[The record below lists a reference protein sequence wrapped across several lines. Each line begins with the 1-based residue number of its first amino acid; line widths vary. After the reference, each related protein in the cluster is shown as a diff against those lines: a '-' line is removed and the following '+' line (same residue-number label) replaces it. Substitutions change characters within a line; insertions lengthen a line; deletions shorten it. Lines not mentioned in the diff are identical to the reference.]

1 MNDIATPSVPVS
13 TAARRPL
20 ASGHA
25 LRQLGSVVRLE
36 LRKSFAGRRGLGTLA
51 LAVSPLLIPLLRLL
65 HPNFDTDVH
74 QVAEATQFFSILFQV
89 YALRMALFLA
99 CVAVFGNM
107 IRREVLDRTLHY
119 YFLTPMRRELL
130 VAAKYVTGLAITI
143 PLFVV
148 STLVAF
154 AISYMPHDGVQ
165 EFLFRGPG
173 LGHLGSYVL
182 VTVLACIGYGAVF
195 LLFGS
200 LFKSPAIPALAVMG
214 WEGINFLL
222 PPLLKK
228 ISVIHYLQS
237 LCPVPMSE
245 GPFAIL
251 ADAPS
256 PWLSIPG
263 LLILSAL
270 MVGISAWKIR
280 RMEVSYE
287 EE

>member
-1 MNDIATPSVPVS
+1 MSEIVSPSVSVPS
-13 TAARRPL
+13 SAQRLPW
-20 ASGHA
+20 GHLVQQ
-25 LRQLGSVVRLE
+25 LRAVVRLE
-36 LRKSFAGRRGLGTLA
+36 LRKNFFGRRGIGTYLLA
-51 LAVSPLLIPLLRLL
+51 LLPVVIALIRFFLPDLDPEDVSS
-65 HPNFDTDVH
+65 
-74 QVAEATQFFSILFQV
+74 ATGFYSILYQIFE
-89 YALRMALFLA
+89 LRMALFVA
-99 CVAVFGNM
+99 CVLVFGNM

-119 YFLTPMRRELL
+119 YFLTPVRRELL
-130 VAAKYVTGLAITI
+130 VVAKYVTGLLVTI
-143 PLFVV
+143 PLFLLT
-148 STLVAF
+148 TLTAF
-154 AISYMPHDGVQ
+154 ALTYLPHNGVR
-165 EFLFRGPG
+165 EFLFQGPG
-173 LGHLGSYVL
+173 LQHLGAYVL

-200 LFKSPAIPALAVMG
+200 LFRSPAIPALAVMG
-214 WEGINFLL
+214 WEAIHFLL

-263 LLILSAL
+263 LLLLSA
-270 MVGISAWKIR
+270 VFVAISAWRIR
-280 RMEVSYE
+280 GMEVMYE

>member
-1 MNDIATPSVPVS
+1 VSEIVTPSVSVPS
-13 TAARRPL
+13 SAQRLPWGRMAQ
-20 ASGHA
+20 
-25 LRQLGSVVRLE
+25 QLQAIVRLE
-36 LRKSFAGRRGLGTLA
+36 LRKNFLGRRGIGTFLLA
-51 LAVSPLLIPLLRLL
+51 LSPLLIPLIRLL
-65 HPNFDTDVH
+65 HPGAIERE
-74 QVAEATQFFSILFQV
+74 QVAQATELFSYLYQI
-89 YALRMALFLA
+89 YALRVALFLA
-99 CVAVFGNM
+99 CVAIFGNM

-119 YFLTPMRRELL
+119 YFLTPIRRELL
-130 VAAKYVTGLAITI
+130 VAAKYVTGVLVTV

-148 STLVAF
+148 STLAAF
-154 AISYMPHDGVQ
+154 ALSYLPHEGVQ

-173 LGHLGSYVL
+173 LRHLGAYLL
-182 VTVLACIGYGAVF
+182 VTVLACIGYGGVF

-200 LFKSPAIPALAVMG
+200 IFRSPAIPALAVMG
-214 WEGINFLL
+214 WEGIHFLL

-263 LLILSAL
+263 LLLLTAAL
-270 MVGISAWKIR
+270 VAISGWR
-280 RMEVSYE
+280 VRGMEVSYE

>member
-1 MNDIATPSVPVS
+1 MSDIATPSVPVAS
-13 TAARRPL
+13 GARPL
-20 ASGHA
+20 PWGHMA
-25 LRQLGSVVRLE
+25 RQLKAVVRLE
-36 LRKSFAGRRGLGTLA
+36 LRKNFAGRRGLGTAILA
-51 LAVSPLLIPLLRLL
+51 LSPLLIPLLRL
-65 HPNFDTDVH
+65 HPNFDTDEQ
-74 QVAEATQFFSILFQV
+74 QVTEATQFFSILYQI
-89 YALRMALFLA
+89 YALRVALFLA

-130 VAAKYVTGLAITI
+130 VLAKYLTGLAITV
-143 PLFVV
+143 PLFLL

-154 AISYMPHDGVQ
+154 AISYLPHDGVQ

-173 LGHLGSYVL
+173 LGHLGSYLL
-182 VTVLACIGYGAVF
+182 VTVLGCIGYGAVF

-214 WEGINFLL
+214 WEGIHFLL

-228 ISVIHYLQS
+228 VSVIHYLQS

-256 PWLSIPG
+256 PWVSIPG
-263 LLILSAL
+263 LLILAVVL
-270 MVGISAWKIR
+270 VGIAGWKIR
-280 RMEVSYE
+280 GMEVSYE

>member
-1 MNDIATPSVPVS
+1 MSDIATPSVPV
-13 TAARRPL
+13 TAGARPL
-20 ASGHA
+20 PWGHMA
-25 LRQLGSVVRLE
+25 RQLKAVVQLE
-36 LRKSFAGRRGLGTLA
+36 LRKTFSGRRGLGTAILA
-51 LAVSPLLIPLLRLL
+51 LSPLLIPLLRL
-65 HPNFDTDVH
+65 HPNFDTDEQ
-74 QVAEATQFFSILFQV
+74 QVTEATQFFSILFQV
-89 YALRMALFLA
+89 YALRVALFLA

-130 VAAKYVTGLAITI
+130 VLAKYLTGLAITV
-143 PLFVV
+143 PLFLL

-154 AISYMPHDGVQ
+154 AISYLPHDGVQ

-173 LGHLGSYVL
+173 LGHLGSYLL
-182 VTVLACIGYGAVF
+182 VTVLGCIGYGAVF

-214 WEGINFLL
+214 WEGIHFLL

-256 PWLSIPG
+256 PWISIPG
-263 LLILSAL
+263 LLILAVL
-270 MVGISAWKIR
+270 LVGIAAWKIR
-280 RMEVSYE
+280 GMEVSYE

>member
-1 MNDIATPSVPVS
+1 MSEIVKPSVSVS
-13 TAARRPL
+13 SAAPRHDWGRM
-20 ASGHA
+20 A
-25 LRQLGSVVRLE
+25 RQLKSVVRLE
-36 LRKSFAGRRGLGTLA
+36 LRKSFFGKRGIGIYVLA
-51 LAVSPLLIPLLRLL
+51 LSPVLIPLIRFLNPRLIERE
-65 HPNFDTDVH
+65 
-74 QVAEATQFFSILFQV
+74 QVAQATEFFSFLYQI
-89 YALRMALFLA
+89 YALRVALFLT

-130 VAAKYVTGLAITI
+130 VVAKYATGVLVTV
-143 PLFVV
+143 PLFAV
-148 STLVAF
+148 STVAAF
-154 AISYMPHDGVQ
+154 ALAYLPHEGVQ
-165 EFLFRGPG
+165 EFLFRGHG
-173 LGHLGSYVL
+173 LQHLGAYLL
-182 VTVLACIGYGAVF
+182 VTVLGCIGYGGVF

-200 LFKSPAIPALAVMG
+200 FFRSPAIPALAVMG
-214 WEGINFLL
+214 WEGIHFLL

-228 ISVIHYLQS
+228 FSVIHYLQS

-263 LLILSAL
+263 VLLLTA
-270 MVGISAWKIR
+270 VFVAVAAWRIR
-280 RMEVSYE
+280 GMEVMYE

>member
-1 MNDIATPSVPVS
+1 M
-13 TAARRPL
+13 ARQIL
-20 ASGHA
+20 
-25 LRQLGSVVRLE
+25 SVVRLE
-36 LRKSFAGRRGLGTLA
+36 LRKNFFGRRGIGIYVLA
-51 LAVSPLLIPLLRLL
+51 LSPVLIPLIRFLNPRT
-65 HPNFDTDVH
+65 FERE
-74 QVAEATQFFSILFQV
+74 QVAQATEFFSYLFQI
-89 YALRMALFLA
+89 YALRIALFLT

-119 YFLTPMRRELL
+119 YFLTPLRREVL
-130 VAAKYVTGLAITI
+130 VIAKYVTGVVVTI
-143 PLFVV
+143 PLFIV
-148 STLVAF
+148 STLAAF
-154 AISYMPHDGVQ
+154 TLAYLPHQGVQ
-165 EFLFRGPG
+165 EFLFHGPG
-173 LGHLGSYVL
+173 LRHLGAYLL
-182 VTVLACIGYGAVF
+182 VTVLACIGYGGVF

-200 LFKSPAIPALAVMG
+200 LFRSPAIPALAVMG
-214 WEGINFLL
+214 WEGIHFLL

-263 LLILSAL
+263 LLLLTA
-270 MVGISAWKIR
+270 VFVAVAAWRIR
-280 RMEVSYE
+280 GMEVSYE

>member
-1 MNDIATPSVPVS
+1 MSDIATPSVPVAS
-13 TAARRPL
+13 GARPL
-20 ASGHA
+20 PWGHMA
-25 LRQLGSVVRLE
+25 RQLKAVVRLE
-36 LRKSFAGRRGLGTLA
+36 LRKNFAGRRGLGTAILA
-51 LAVSPLLIPLLRLL
+51 LSPLLIPLLRL
-65 HPNFDTDVH
+65 HPNFDTDEQ
-74 QVAEATQFFSILFQV
+74 QVTEATQFFSILFQV
-89 YALRMALFLA
+89 YALRVALFLA

-130 VAAKYVTGLAITI
+130 VLAKYLTGLAITV
-143 PLFVV
+143 PLFLV

-154 AISYMPHDGVQ
+154 AISYLPHDGVQ

-173 LGHLGSYVL
+173 LGHLGSYLL
-182 VTVLACIGYGAVF
+182 VTVLGCIGYGAVF

-214 WEGINFLL
+214 WEGIHFLL

-228 ISVIHYLQS
+228 VSVIHYLQS

-256 PWLSIPG
+256 PWISIPG
-263 LLILSAL
+263 LLILAVL
-270 MVGISAWKIR
+270 LVGIAGWKIR
-280 RMEVSYE
+280 GMEVSYE

>member
-1 MNDIATPSVPVS
+1 
-13 TAARRPL
+13 
-20 ASGHA
+20 
-25 LRQLGSVVRLE
+25 VVRLE
-36 LRKSFAGRRGLGTLA
+36 LRKNFFGRRGIGTYLLA
-51 LAVSPLLIPLLRLL
+51 LLPVVITVIRLFVPDLDPEQVSS
-65 HPNFDTDVH
+65 
-74 QVAEATQFFSILFQV
+74 ATGFYSILYQIFT
-89 YALRMALFLA
+89 LRFALFIT
-99 CVAVFGNM
+99 CVLVFGNM

-119 YFLTPMRRELL
+119 YLLTPIRRELL
-130 VAAKYVTGLAITI
+130 VVAKYATGLLVTI
-143 PLFVV
+143 PLFLLTTVTAF
-148 STLVAF
+148 TLT
-154 AISYMPHDGVQ
+154 YLPHQGVQ

-173 LGHLGSYVL
+173 LQHLGAYVL
-182 VTVLACIGYGAVF
+182 VTVLACIGYGGVF

-200 LFKSPAIPALAVMG
+200 LFRSPAIPALAVLG

-256 PWLSIPG
+256 PWVSIPG
-263 LLILSAL
+263 LLLLTAAF
-270 MVGISAWKIR
+270 VAVAAWRIR
-280 RMEVSYE
+280 GMEVSYE

>member
-1 MNDIATPSVPVS
+1 VSEIVTPSVSVPSS
-13 TAARRPL
+13 TQRLPW
-20 ASGHA
+20 GHMA
-25 LRQLGSVVRLE
+25 RQLQAVVRLE
-36 LRKSFAGRRGLGTLA
+36 LRKNFFGKRGIGTWLLA
-51 LAVSPLLIPLLRLL
+51 LLPVVVALIRFF
-65 HPNFDTDVH
+65 HPGLDRDEISSGTGFL
-74 QVAEATQFFSILFQV
+74 SILYQIF
-89 YALRMALFLA
+89 ALRMALFIA
-99 CVAVFGNM
+99 CVLIFGNM

-119 YFLTPMRRELL
+119 YFLTPVRRELL
-130 VAAKYVTGLAITI
+130 VVAKYVTGLLVTI
-143 PLFVV
+143 PLFLL
-148 STLVAF
+148 TTATAF
-154 AISYMPHDGVQ
+154 ALSYLPHDGAQ

-173 LGHLGSYVL
+173 LQHLGAYFL

-200 LFKSPAIPALAVMG
+200 FFRSPAIPALAVMG
-214 WEGINFLL
+214 WEAIHFLL

-256 PWLSIPG
+256 PWISIPG
-263 LLILSAL
+263 LLLLSA
-270 MVGISAWKIR
+270 VFVAVSAWRIR
-280 RMEVSYE
+280 GMEVSYE

>member
-1 MNDIATPSVPVS
+1 MSDIATPSVPVAS
-13 TAARRPL
+13 GARPL
-20 ASGHA
+20 PWGHMA
-25 LRQLGSVVRLE
+25 RQLKAVVRLE
-36 LRKSFAGRRGLGTLA
+36 LRKNFAGRRGLGTAILA
-51 LAVSPLLIPLLRLL
+51 LSPLLIPLLRL
-65 HPNFDTDVH
+65 HPNFDTDEQ
-74 QVAEATQFFSILFQV
+74 QVTEATQFFSILYQI
-89 YALRMALFLA
+89 YALRVALFLA

-130 VAAKYVTGLAITI
+130 VLAKYLTGLAITV
-143 PLFVV
+143 PLFLL

-154 AISYMPHDGVQ
+154 AISYLPHDGVQ

-173 LGHLGSYVL
+173 LGHLGSYLL
-182 VTVLACIGYGAVF
+182 VTVLGCIGYGAVF

-214 WEGINFLL
+214 WEGIHFLL

-256 PWLSIPG
+256 PWISIPG
-263 LLILSAL
+263 LLILAVL
-270 MVGISAWKIR
+270 LVGIAGWKIR
-280 RMEVSYE
+280 GMEVMYE

>member
-1 MNDIATPSVPVS
+1 MSDIATPSVPVAS
-13 TAARRPL
+13 GARPL
-20 ASGHA
+20 PWGHMA
-25 LRQLGSVVRLE
+25 RQLKAVVRLE
-36 LRKSFAGRRGLGTLA
+36 LRKNFAGRRGLGTAILA
-51 LAVSPLLIPLLRLL
+51 LSPLLIPLLRL
-65 HPNFDTDVH
+65 HPNFDTDEQ
-74 QVAEATQFFSILFQV
+74 QVTEATQFFSVLYQV
-89 YALRMALFLA
+89 YALRVALFLA

-130 VAAKYVTGLAITI
+130 VLAKYLTGLAITV
-143 PLFVV
+143 PLFLL

-154 AISYMPHDGVQ
+154 VISYLPHDGVQ

-173 LGHLGSYVL
+173 LGHLGSYLL
-182 VTVLACIGYGAVF
+182 VTVLGCIGYGAVF

-214 WEGINFLL
+214 WEGIHFLL

-256 PWLSIPG
+256 PWVSIPG
-263 LLILSAL
+263 LLILAVL
-270 MVGISAWKIR
+270 LVGIAGWKIR
-280 RMEVSYE
+280 AMEVSYE

>member
-1 MNDIATPSVPVS
+1 
-13 TAARRPL
+13 
-20 ASGHA
+20 
-25 LRQLGSVVRLE
+25 
-36 LRKSFAGRRGLGTLA
+36 
-51 LAVSPLLIPLLRLL
+51 
-65 HPNFDTDVH
+65 
-74 QVAEATQFFSILFQV
+74 
-89 YALRMALFLA
+89 
-99 CVAVFGNM
+99 M

-119 YFLTPMRRELL
+119 YLLTPIRRELL
-130 VAAKYVTGLAITI
+130 VVAKYATGLLVTI
-143 PLFVV
+143 PLFLLTTVTAF
-148 STLVAF
+148 TLA
-154 AISYMPHDGVQ
+154 YLPHQGVQ

-173 LGHLGSYVL
+173 LQHLGAYVL
-182 VTVLACIGYGAVF
+182 VTVLACIGYGGVF

-200 LFKSPAIPALAVMG
+200 IFRSPAIPALAVLG

-256 PWLSIPG
+256 PWVSIPG
-263 LLILSAL
+263 LLLLTAAF
-270 MVGISAWKIR
+270 VAVAAWRIR
-280 RMEVSYE
+280 GVEVMYE